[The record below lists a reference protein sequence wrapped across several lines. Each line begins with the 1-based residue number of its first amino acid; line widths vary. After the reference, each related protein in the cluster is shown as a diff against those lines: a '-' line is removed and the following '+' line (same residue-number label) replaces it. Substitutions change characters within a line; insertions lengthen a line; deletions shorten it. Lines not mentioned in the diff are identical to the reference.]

1 MNAMV
6 RSDLII
12 MRRSLIQLFG
22 ICLIVCVFIAIGM
35 ESLIAGIAAV
45 VAMVPMMYMFSIVAY
60 DEANGWER
68 FRLTLPISR
77 HQVVL
82 GRYASILIV
91 FALCDVLALAT
102 AWVLSLILSAIPNS
116 PLAESGQGGFDPLFY
131 LAGILMV
138 SAVMIV
144 VAAISTPLFLRF
156 GITKGSRLIPLL
168 VLAVLVI
175 GIFLTDNLEGVDL
188 ASIPILGILLTG
200 GAGDAGAMLCM
211 SAVVL
216 GISLLLLALSALIA
230 LRLYEHRGF

>member
-77 HQVVL
+77 HEVVF

-91 FALCDVLALAT
+91 FALCDILALAT
-102 AWVLSLILSAIPNS
+102 AWILSLVLSTIPNS
-116 PLAESGQGGFDPLFY
+116 PLAESVQGGFDPLFY

-175 GIFLTDNLEGVDL
+175 GLFLTDNLEGVDL
-188 ASIPILGILLTG
+188 ASIPVLGVLLTG
-200 GAGDAGAMLCM
+200 GSGDAGAMLGM

-216 GISLLLLALSALIA
+216 GVSLLLLALSAFIA

>member
-91 FALCDVLALAT
+91 FALCDVLTLAT
-102 AWVLSLILSAIPNS
+102 AWILSLALSAIPNS
-116 PLAESGQGGFDPLFY
+116 PLAESGQGGFDALFY